1 MNAKWVE
8 VLHITNG
15 DTVVIFVSDN
25 LILYL
30 LPALQG
36 FLYQHLWRERKGL
49 LGQLVQL
56 LLIVAEARTQSA

>member
-1 MNAKWVE
+1 MNAEWVE
-8 VLHITNG
+8 ILHITNG
-15 DTVVIFVSDN
+15 DTVVVFVSDN
-25 LILYL
+25 LILYF

-36 FLYQHLWRERKGL
+36 FLYQHLGRERKGL